1 MKTKENKNDLLD
13 NQLKSESYLSVLQK
27 ENAEKEATI
36 KTQNSMIAK
45 FKIQIDEGIRDKEN
59 LNKSL
64 KEKEEKIK
72 SLTNTLMQNEKD
84 NMKAINYEEKYKE
97 LEANSKLLQENNEK
111 LKKDNISKDN
121 EISSLNGRVIELESK
136 IDLMQKLSEK
146 AKNTDTKNDDDVF
159 LTGNNEIIL
168 LTGENVKLKSTIEAM
183 KKEIS
188 KSNDE
193 KEALL
198 KKIEQSKLEHV
209 NYQEVIKQKDE
220 EINKQMLLAK
230 QIQQSQDEQVKKNQ
244 QLIIAVNTANKSAN
258 TYKREKYELE
268 EIILKQEEKIN
279 ELTSNVNKIL
289 NILKKKNENLKEKQ
303 SYVTKLEETIKDLN
317 NEFKL
322 LRHKSS
328 NANRTEI
335 LYLKN
340 QIERL
345 QKENMTLKGEKIKT
359 LEIYKKKY
367 MFNKIQRRNISHIG
381 GSRNNSLNK
390 DFLQGSSS
398 SKDKKYI
405 SRSVPRRLE
414 KIVNK
419 SNPNK
424 APKIINPNDSNDS
437 ALEEASLLKK
447 KILEKKKYTSGGS
460 FYNININNNFKPI
473 ALCNSS
479 DILMERQEKEKIEE
493 FKQIIN
499 KLVNDISY

>member
-1 MKTKENKNDLLD
+1 M
-13 NQLKSESYLSVLQK
+13 
-27 ENAEKEATI
+27 
-36 KTQNSMIAK
+36 
-45 FKIQIDEGIRDKEN
+45 
-59 LNKSL
+59 
-64 KEKEEKIK
+64 
-72 SLTNTLMQNEKD
+72 
-84 NMKAINYEEKYKE
+84 
-97 LEANSKLLQENNEK
+97 
-111 LKKDNISKDN
+111 
-121 EISSLNGRVIELESK
+121 
-136 IDLMQKLSEK
+136 
-146 AKNTDTKNDDDVF
+146 
-159 LTGNNEIIL
+159 
-168 LTGENVKLKSTIEAM
+168 
-183 KKEIS
+183 
-188 KSNDE
+188 
-193 KEALL
+193 
-198 KKIEQSKLEHV
+198 
-209 NYQEVIKQKDE
+209 
-220 EINKQMLLAK
+220 
-230 QIQQSQDEQVKKNQ
+230 
-244 QLIIAVNTANKSAN
+244 IIAVNNANKSAK

-367 MFNKIQRRNISHIG
+367 MFNKIQRRNISHI

>member
-36 KTQNSMIAK
+36 KKQNSMIAK

-146 AKNTDTKNDDDVF
+146 AKNTDKKNDDDVF

-268 EIILKQEEKIN
+268 EIILQQEKKIN
-279 ELTSNVNKIL
+279 EW
-289 NILKKKNENLKEKQ
+289 KNL
-303 SYVTKLEETIKDLN
+303 
-317 NEFKL
+317 
-322 LRHKSS
+322 
-328 NANRTEI
+328 
-335 LYLKN
+335 
-340 QIERL
+340 
-345 QKENMTLKGEKIKT
+345 
-359 LEIYKKKY
+359 
-367 MFNKIQRRNISHIG
+367 
-381 GSRNNSLNK
+381 
-390 DFLQGSSS
+390 
-398 SKDKKYI
+398 
-405 SRSVPRRLE
+405 
-414 KIVNK
+414 
-419 SNPNK
+419 
-424 APKIINPNDSNDS
+424 
-437 ALEEASLLKK
+437 
-447 KILEKKKYTSGGS
+447 
-460 FYNININNNFKPI
+460 
-473 ALCNSS
+473 
-479 DILMERQEKEKIEE
+479 
-493 FKQIIN
+493 
-499 KLVNDISY
+499 

>member
-1 MKTKENKNDLLD
+1 MKTKENKNDLLG

-36 KTQNSMIAK
+36 KKQNSMIAK

-146 AKNTDTKNDDDVF
+146 AKNTDKNNNDDVF

-244 QLIIAVNTANKSAN
+244 QLIIAVNNANKSAN

-381 GSRNNSLNK
+381 SRNNSLNK